1 MAMCPEASA
10 MLLDIYE
17 IISNI
22 YMISNSDSA
31 TTKENINVAL
41 TKFVRNL
48 EPAKNCPKLVEV
60 SDNMWHQGECVWVKL
75 TYVGED
81 RGVAEPCLFTVNPLS
96 MEDDLAKDLVET
108 IYDEYLTK
116 SHIYKCSIGAL
127 RSLIGT
133 SLQIFPVEKWNGQN
147 ERFSFEISS
156 SRTFEKSTSGITCWG
171 ETRTTTAV
179 VHRLT
184 NKGRGGEL
192 MSTLTVT
199 TTHTHLY
206 EEPLDYEKELFH
218 DFQKELKVKVKKEWK
233 MNAREVATVDAPR
246 PVITGIRYDHR
257 EFIVT
262 TNFISAEKTDG
273 VFKLCVSSEFAH
285 DGAEIF
291 RMVHIIHV

>member
-1 MAMCPEASA
+1 MSLCAETNA
-10 MLLDIYE
+10 MLRDIYE
-17 IISNI
+17 ILHNR
-22 YMISNSDSA
+22 YMTSNSGYA
-31 TTKENINVAL
+31 TTQANINLAL
-41 TKFVRNL
+41 TKCVREL
-48 EPAKNCPKLVEV
+48 AAAKNCPKLVEV
-60 SDNMWHQGECVWVKL
+60 SNIMDADESVTPTL
-75 TYVGED
+75 TYVDDD
-81 RGVAEPCLFTVNPLS
+81 RGLQEECYFDVNPLDIGDNWVQD
-96 MEDDLAKDLVET
+96 MVE
-108 IYDEYLTK
+108 IRYDEYLTK